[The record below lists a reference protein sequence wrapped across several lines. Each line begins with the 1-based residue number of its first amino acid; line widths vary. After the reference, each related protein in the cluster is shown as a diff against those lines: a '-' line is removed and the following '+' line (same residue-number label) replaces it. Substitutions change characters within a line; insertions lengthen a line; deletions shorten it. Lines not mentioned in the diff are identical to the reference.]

1 MAEEQTQTQEVKDTN
16 VKQEDGMYHYYISTA
31 TRGGD
36 ITCQSFITEKKL
48 EHNLY
53 PIVVTPPDDAIQ
65 NPVFDWTNIK
75 WDEADSST
83 LSAKIAS
90 VAEDVQALTKS
101 VTTIQTQN
109 QATTKENEQITK
121 TLDGLNANMGALT
134 SMMSMISSKLTPT
147 TSTES
152 TTTTTT
158 TEGGQN

>member
-1 MAEEQTQTQEVKDTN
+1 MAEEQTQEQEIKDTN

-36 ITCQSFITEKKL
+36 ITCQTFITEQKI
-48 EHNLY
+48 ERNLY
-53 PIVVTPPDDAIQ
+53 PIVVTPPDDSIQ

-83 LSAKIAS
+83 LNAKIAA
-90 VAEDVQALTKS
+90 VADDVEALTKS

-121 TLDGLNANMGALT
+121 TLDGLNANMGTLT
-134 SMMSMISSKLTPT
+134 SMMSMISSKLTP
-147 TSTES
+147 SAS
-152 TTTTTT
+152 SATT